1 MVRHIIL
8 VSERI
13 FLSGGF
19 EGQKGKFPIF
29 TYCCADDSYLTKVL
43 ESVQQI
49 SAGSCNTAAALSC
62 SCHRPV
68 EAEWNDSC
76 LFCNQKH
83 KCCSEMWV
91 VTGRQRWKRESE
103 SWREENV
110 NRTLFFFFYFASIF
124 HELKSKT
131 WEFFFSMHTKGFFS
145 PHNHVSD
152 HFCFATIIN
161 PTDRCGPLR
170 CWITKH

>member
-1 MVRHIIL
+1 MSKQKHFIPDIVEMVRHIIL

-62 SCHRPV
+62 GAAPV
-68 EAEWNDSC
+68 
-76 LFCNQKH
+76 L
-83 KCCSEMWV
+83 V
-91 VTGRQRWKRESE
+91 
-103 SWREENV
+103 
-110 NRTLFFFFYFASIF
+110 
-124 HELKSKT
+124 
-131 WEFFFSMHTKGFFS
+131 
-145 PHNHVSD
+145 
-152 HFCFATIIN
+152 
-161 PTDRCGPLR
+161 TDRLR
-170 CWITKH
+170 LNETIPAFSVTRNTSVAPRCELSPEDNVGNVSLRVGERRT

>member
-62 SCHRPV
+62 GAAPV
-68 EAEWNDSC
+68 
-76 LFCNQKH
+76 L
-83 KCCSEMWV
+83 
-91 VTGRQRWKRESE
+91 VTDRLRLNETIPAFFVTRNTSVALRCELSPE
-103 SWREENV
+103 DNV
-110 NRTLFFFFYFASIF
+110 GNVSLRVGERRTWTQHCFFFTLLPFFTSLSQR
-124 HELKSKT
+124 HES
-131 WEFFFSMHTKGFFS
+131 FFFLCTQKASF
-145 PHNHVSD
+145 
-152 HFCFATIIN
+152 
-161 PTDRCGPLR
+161 PLTTMSV
-170 CWITKH
+170 ITSALPP

>member
-13 FLSGGF
+13 FLSGGL

-62 SCHRPV
+62 GAAPV
-68 EAEWNDSC
+68 
-76 LFCNQKH
+76 L
-83 KCCSEMWV
+83 
-91 VTGRQRWKRESE
+91 VTDRLRLNETIPAFSVTRNTSVAPRCELSPE
-103 SWREENV
+103 DNV
-110 NRTLFFFFYFASIF
+110 GNVSLRVGERRTWTQHCFFFFTLLPFFRSLSQR
-124 HELKSKT
+124 HES
-131 WEFFFSMHTKGFFS
+131 FFFLCTQKASF
-145 PHNHVSD
+145 
-152 HFCFATIIN
+152 
-161 PTDRCGPLR
+161 PLTTMSV
-170 CWITKH
+170 ITSALPQ